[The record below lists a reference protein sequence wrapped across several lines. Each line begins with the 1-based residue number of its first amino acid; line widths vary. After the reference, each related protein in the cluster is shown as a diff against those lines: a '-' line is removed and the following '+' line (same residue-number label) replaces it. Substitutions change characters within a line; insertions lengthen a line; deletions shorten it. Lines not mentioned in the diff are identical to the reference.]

1 MIVILVIL
9 LILSCIFF
17 SYVYNSLN
25 KKYNNLIDKASTL
38 IDELNKPLRM
48 GYYKMTCIQDN
59 TIDYFPIVYVSEID
73 RYTNGECKIKL
84 ERVEISCGNKNF
96 SVTSAEIFVRKEF
109 KSLVN
114 ITDITWL
121 ESEQTIKD
129 QRKNKLKQLENNL
142 K

>member
-48 GYYKMTCIQDN
+48 GYYKMACEQTLHGGYHK
-59 TIDYFPIVYVSEID
+59 IDFFPVVYVSEID

-84 ERVEISCGNKNF
+84 ERIEISCGDKNF
-96 SVTSAEIFVRKEF
+96 DIKSAKNFIFMFLIV
-109 KSLVN
+109 
-114 ITDITWL
+114 W
-121 ESEQTIKD
+121 
-129 QRKNKLKQLENNL
+129 
-142 K
+142 